1 MTKRKWIVAGLAA
14 LVIVA
19 AVIARGFWSPQGA
32 VAQAPGQGQQ
42 QNQRVVPVE
51 IASATMRRMPVR
63 IEALGTVTPMASVA
77 IKSRIES
84 TIADV
89 HFADGARVARGDVLF
104 TLDARA
110 IEAQIKQAEGA
121 LARERAQLEGAER
134 DVKRY
139 SDLLGRGATTQVN
152 LDNARTQAEMLRGA
166 LKAGEA
172 TLENLRVQMSYA
184 TIRAPISG
192 RISAAAVKA
201 GNFVRPAD
209 TAPLATINQI
219 APVYV
224 AFAVPQ
230 RNLPDVQM
238 AIRNES
244 ARIEAKMPGDRRVA
258 SGTPTMIDN
267 AVDPSTGMVTIR
279 AVIDNE
285 DEMLWPGALVN
296 VSLILRVEDAL
307 TVPAVA
313 VQTGQ
318 GGSFVFVIRDGA
330 AVVRPVT
337 VARTLDNLAVI
348 GSGLAAGETV
358 VTDGQL
364 LLGEGVKV
372 APRRKAGS

>member
-14 LVIVA
+14 LVIAA
-19 AVIARGFWSPQGA
+19 AVIARGFWSPHGA
-32 VAQAPGQGQQ
+32 VAQAPGQGHQ

-84 TIADV
+84 TITDV

-110 IEAQIKQAEGA
+110 IEAQIKQAEGV

-172 TLENLRVQMSYA
+172 TLENLRVQLSYA

-244 ARIEAKMPGDRRVA
+244 ARIESRMPGDRRVA
-258 SGTPTMIDN
+258 SGIPTMIDN
-267 AVDPSTGMVTIR
+267 AVDASTGMVTIR

-330 AVVRPVT
+330 AIVRPVT
-337 VARTLDNLAVI
+337 VARTLENLAII